1 MIQRIQTA
9 YLLIVA
15 GLFISLLFLP
25 LAVIQSG
32 DALYS
37 FNVTGLNTITTQPV
51 ELVYPTWS
59 LMALATIIALASF
72 FIIFMYKKRILQIRL
87 CVFNTIIIIGFCAL
101 FGFYLWQFGKSPEL
115 PDMKTNMKIWAAFP
129 LISIIL
135 NYLAI
140 RNIGADEALVRSLN
154 RLR

>member
-1 MIQRIQTA
+1 MIQRIQTV

-15 GLFISLLFLP
+15 SLFIALMFLP

-32 DALYS
+32 NILYS
-37 FNVTGLNTITTQPV
+37 FDVTGLSTLTQPST
-51 ELVYPTWS
+51 LVFPTWS
-59 LMALATIIALASF
+59 FIALVAIIILLSF
-72 FIIFMYKKRILQIRL
+72 VIIFMYKKRILQIRM
-87 CVFNTIIIIGFCAL
+87 CVFNTILIIGFCAL

-115 PDMKTNMKIWAAFP
+115 PDMKISMRLWAAFP
-129 LISIIL
+129 IISIIL

-140 RNIGADEALVRSLN
+140 RNIGADEALIRSME

>member
-32 DALYS
+32 NTSYS
-37 FNVTGLNTITTQPV
+37 FNVTGLNTLTQPS
-51 ELVYPTWS
+51 ELVFPTWS
-59 LMALATIIALASF
+59 LMCIAAIIILASF
-72 FIIFMYKKRILQIRL
+72 LIIFIYKKRILQIRL

-101 FGFYLWQFGKSPEL
+101 FAFYIWQFGKSPEL
-115 PDMKTNMKIWAAFP
+115 PDMKIYMRIWAAFP

-140 RNIGADEALVRSLN
+140 RNIGADEALVRSLE

>member
-1 MIQRIQTA
+1 MIQRIQTV

-32 DALYS
+32 SDLYS
-37 FNVTGLNTITTQPV
+37 FDVTGLSTMTQPA
-51 ELVYPTWS
+51 ELAVPTWA
-59 LMALATIIALASF
+59 LMALAAIIALATF

-87 CVFNTIIIIGFCAL
+87 CVFNTIIIVGFCAL
-101 FGFYLWQFGKSPEL
+101 FGFYLWQFGKSPAL
-115 PDMKTNMKIWAAFP
+115 PEMKISMKIWAAFP

-140 RNIGADEALVRSLN
+140 RSIGVDEALIRSLN

>member
-32 DALYS
+32 STLYS
-37 FNVTGLNTITTQPV
+37 FDVTGLNTIAQPS
-51 ELVYPTWS
+51 ELIFATWS
-59 LMALATIIALASF
+59 LMSLAAIIALASLI
-72 FIIFMYKKRILQIRL
+72 IIFMYKKRILQMRI

-115 PDMKTNMKIWAAFP
+115 PEMKIHMKIWAAFP

>member
-1 MIQRIQTA
+1 MIQRVQTV

-32 DALYS
+32 SDLYS
-37 FNVTGLNTITTQPV
+37 FDVTGLNTLAPQA
-51 ELVYPTWS
+51 ELVAPTWS
-59 LMALATIIALASF
+59 LMALAAIIALATF
-72 FIIFMYKKRILQIRL
+72 FIIFMYKKRVLQIRL

-101 FGFYLWQFGKSPEL
+101 FGFYLWQFGKSP
-115 PDMKTNMKIWAAFP
+115 DMPGMKISMKVWAVFP

-140 RNIGADEALVRSLN
+140 RKIGIDEALVRSLE